1 MVMSWLIN
9 SMTNEI
15 GLDFLYY
22 ATAKE
27 IWDAVKETYS
37 DNENTSQL
45 IEIKG
50 LIHDLRQGDLTVTQY
65 FNTLNRYWQQLDI
78 FEDANI
84 GCSACNLKYKQN
96 CDKERSFKFLLGLHK
111 NLDEIRGRLLAVK
124 PLPSIREAFSEVRSE
139 ASRRKVML
147 GNSKV
152 TQPSID
158 SSALVSQ
165 RIRDNRARRG
175 ERPWC
180 DHYKNQDTQKIN
192 VGRSMGSHL
201 NRNRERTVATLR
213 AATIP

>member
-65 FNTLNRYWQQLDI
+65 FNTLNR
-78 FEDANI
+78 
-84 GCSACNLKYKQN
+84 
-96 CDKERSFKFLLGLHK
+96 
-111 NLDEIRGRLLAVK
+111 
-124 PLPSIREAFSEVRSE
+124 
-139 ASRRKVML
+139 
-147 GNSKV
+147 
-152 TQPSID
+152 
-158 SSALVSQ
+158 
-165 RIRDNRARRG
+165 
-175 ERPWC
+175 
-180 DHYKNQDTQKIN
+180 
-192 VGRSMGSHL
+192 
-201 NRNRERTVATLR
+201 
-213 AATIP
+213 